1 MFIGEQSVCLCVLG
15 LVTSLSEGWHS
26 LLLDLQN
33 RLNKVIKSVGKIE
46 HSLYPSVQCR
56 HITPVTASL
65 WLVKGTLHPPL
76 LPVSSSSAWLSIS
89 RHVPPMSPFPLKG
102 SSCERVVFPATATCS
117 GVGVGASVTQ
127 RRSWLLQMLY
137 KESGAWNTVAAVVQH
152 KCCQTP
158 CFMTE
163 HWNLIWRQFAL
174 DMPWTQQLLTAA
186 SVLESAWLTPASAFT
201 TLFV

>member
-1 MFIGEQSVCLCVLG
+1 MFIGEHVCVCVLG

-56 HITPVTASL
+56 HIT
-65 WLVKGTLHPPL
+65 LVSVSVWWAKGTLHPPL
-76 LPVSSSSAWLSIS
+76 LPVSSSSAWLSIG
-89 RHVPPMSPFPLKG
+89 RHVPHMSPFLLKG
-102 SSCERVVFPATATCS
+102 SSCSRVVFPVTVTCS
-117 GVGVGASVTQ
+117 GVGLGASVTQ

-137 KESGAWNTVAAVVQH
+137 KESGAWNMAAAVVQH

-163 HWNLIWRQFAL
+163 HWNLIRRQFAVN
-174 DMPWTQQLLTAA
+174 MSWTQQFLTAA
-186 SVLESAWLTPASAFT
+186 SVWESAWLTPASAFS